1 MNYDL
6 RNAARTW
13 VLPFVLV
20 AAILIGINL
29 LWLIPALQNIR
40 GAASVLA
47 LEIADRLRADT
58 NFFLSTTLAELS
70 FAAED
75 IAHEPERAKLTI
87 QLLMK
92 RQPGFRNVVL
102 LDRTANEIIQI
113 DRYELVGNTKIRD
126 YSKHGYFYLA
136 LEGASNFGTLQVSPE
151 LEPFITLAVP
161 VQRAGR
167 VENILVADLSLR
179 SLITAVSHIRPEQ
192 GVAYILDKD
201 GFQIVHPDLTE
212 ILKRQNFLSR
222 QIAQK
227 TLIDGEIAD
236 GLAAEDFYVND
247 RGVETFTVGVPIP
260 IAQLGLFYEQPRSQ
274 AFAGERQA
282 ILIAVATIL
291 LGIFVFIF
299 FIRNNVRLTA
309 LNAKL
314 GDLLR
319 ELDSVGKML
328 VRRDIELMRAN
339 VRLEALDQAK
349 SEFVSVAAH
358 QLRTPLTGI
367 KWTLSTLLEEVSQF
381 TVEQKKII
389 SDAFSAAGHL
399 TELINDLLDVAR
411 IEEGRFGFKLKTQF
425 IAPLFKEMSEAF
437 ARVIREKGISYHQDI
452 PSRLPALSFDYDKL
466 GIALANL
473 LDNSIKYTP
482 PGGKISFK
490 VSAEPNRLLISITDS
505 GIGIP
510 KEQSYRIF
518 GKFFRSANAQLY
530 HTGGTGLGLY
540 VVKSIVNRHG
550 GTIWFDSVE
559 DKGTT
564 FYVSLPLAEVNQRPL
579 EK

>member
-13 VLPFVLV
+13 VLPFVLI

-29 LWLIPALQNIR
+29 LWLIPALQNVR
-40 GAASVLA
+40 SAASVLA

-75 IAHEPERAKLTI
+75 IAHEPERAKLAI

-113 DRYELVGNTKIRD
+113 DRYELTKGAKVRD
-126 YSKHGYFYLA
+126 YSKQSYFYLA
-136 LEGASNFGTLQVSPE
+136 LEGSPNFGTLQVSPE

-179 SLITAVSHIRPEQ
+179 SLVVAVSYVKPEQ

-247 RGVETFTVGVPIP
+247 HNVETFTVGVPIS
-260 IAQLGLFYEQPRSQ
+260 IAQLGLFYEQPRSK
-274 AFAGERQA
+274 AFAGERRMVVIA
-282 ILIAVATIL
+282 AVTTLIGILAL
-291 LGIFVFIF
+291 FVM
-299 FIRNNVRLTA
+299 VRSNRRLA
-309 LNAKL
+309 AANAR
-314 GDLLR
+314 LR
-319 ELDSVGKML
+319 ELDS
-328 VRRDIELMRAN
+328 I
-339 VRLEALDQAK
+339 K

-367 KWTLSTLLEEVSQF
+367 KWTLNTLLEEMQGFSS
-381 TVEQKKII
+381 EQKKILED
-389 SDAFSAAGHL
+389 SFGATNRL
-399 TELINDLLDVAR
+399 TELINDLLNVAR
-411 IEEGRFGFKLKTQF
+411 IEEGRFGFTMRLQSL
-425 IAPLFKEMSEAF
+425 IPVIQDVALRFKKIS
-437 ARVIREKGISYHQDI
+437 VDKGIDFSV
-452 PSRLPALSFDYDKL
+452 SLPEKTPELTFDEEKISMVL
-466 GIALANL
+466 ENII
-473 LDNSIKYTP
+473 DNAMKYTP
-482 PGGKISFK
+482 PPGK
-490 VSAEPNRLLISITDS
+490 VSLTVSVEDDHVIVAVKDT
-505 GIGIP
+505 GIGVP
-510 KEQSYRIF
+510 REQFHRLF
-518 GKFFRSANAQLY
+518 TKFFRSANAQLY
-530 HTGGTGLGLY
+530 QTTGTGLGLY
-540 VVKSIVNRHG
+540 VSKNIIDQHRG
-550 GTIWFDSVE
+550 KIWLESEE
-559 DKGTT
+559 DRGST
-564 FYVSLPLAEVNQRPL
+564 FFFSLPI
-579 EK
+579 KK